1 MPPLGFKKETKKH
14 KQKKPKLTNIKRE
27 EQKKKEE
34 EQKIKINDLLYKD
47 MFKICID

>member
-1 MPPLGFKKETKKH
+1 MPALGYKKGTKEKH

-34 EQKIKINDLLYKD
+34 EQKKN
-47 MFKICID
+47 